1 MAWQAMADETP
12 QTQGNEP
19 MKKLAYRFECEA
31 SAKAYA
37 ADWLA
42 CYRDGYAGSVL
53 IFQALNGLWIVETS
67 RLASCD

>member
-1 MAWQAMADETP
+1 
-12 QTQGNEP
+12 

-42 CYRDGYAGSVL
+42 CYRDGYCGSVL
-53 IFQALNGLWIVETS
+53 IFQALDGSWTVETS